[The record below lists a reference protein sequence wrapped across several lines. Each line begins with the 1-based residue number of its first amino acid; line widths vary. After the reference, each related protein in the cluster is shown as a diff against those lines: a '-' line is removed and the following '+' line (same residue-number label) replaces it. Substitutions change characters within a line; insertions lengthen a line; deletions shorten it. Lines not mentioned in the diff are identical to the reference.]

1 LCDNSIFIFFSKIY
15 VINTLCDKAF
25 LAWVIG
31 ILRCVIQQLT
41 LFSTHVE
48 CTSSWIQILL
58 KNYIF
63 CGFIVNSS
71 VLFPNLLE
79 LFFSDHWVQLYK
91 IRKAPYE
98 KKTFSKK
105 KFFRPNFKAFI
116 AFFYTSIQR
125 ELPKN
130 FFWIF
135 AQFWPKYLKNDFWAY
150 VMRQALFLW
159 PGLSKFVRIRLK
171 MIAMT

>member
-1 LCDNSIFIFFSKIY
+1 MLQYSKSFFLLFHHLDILVMSS
-15 VINTLCDKAF
+15 LLF
-25 LAWVIG
+25 LAPMVSL
-31 ILRCVIQQLT
+31 LRSFQT
-41 LFSTHVE
+41 LVWLE

-125 ELPKN
+125 ELPKE

-135 AQFWPKYLKNDFWAY
+135 AQFWPNT
-150 VMRQALFLW
+150 
-159 PGLSKFVRIRLK
+159 LK
-171 MIAMT
+171 MIFGHMSCAKPYSFG